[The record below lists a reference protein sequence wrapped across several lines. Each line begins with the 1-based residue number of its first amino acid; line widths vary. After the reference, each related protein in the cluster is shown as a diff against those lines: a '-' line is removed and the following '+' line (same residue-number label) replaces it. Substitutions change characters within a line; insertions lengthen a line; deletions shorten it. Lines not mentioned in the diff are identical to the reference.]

1 MEKLIHDLKVNIFL
15 KIYLTLSTLINLVYT
30 YFEVSRYLYIQKY
43 SLEGTIEKYQ
53 FEYLSNISRIT
64 TLLESLI
71 ILIYLGYLIK
81 VVLEKDRRNMMHF
94 LVINLALIVI
104 FALVNCLVSV
114 VFSIPIQTLTMLLY
128 ISFLITIISLICFGL
143 IVFHRKKGS
152 VWNLCGNSIFLENL
166 WSILTKRNKS
176 NCKIIGLRW
185 LYIKFNLYNLKL
197 KVVNNWSWNIKR
209 RV

>member
-15 KIYLTLSTLINLVYT
+15 KIYLTLFTLINLVYT

-64 TLLESLI
+64 TLLESFI
-71 ILIYLGYLIK
+71 ILIYFGYLIK
-81 VVLEKDRRNMMHF
+81 VVLEKDRRNMMRF
-94 LVINLALIVI
+94 LVINVALIVI

-114 VFSIPIQTLTMLLY
+114 VFSVPIQTLTMLLY

-143 IVFHRKKGS
+143 SVFHRKKGS
-152 VWNLCGNSIFLENL
+152 V
-166 WSILTKRNKS
+166 
-176 NCKIIGLRW
+176 
-185 LYIKFNLYNLKL
+185 
-197 KVVNNWSWNIKR
+197 
-209 RV
+209 